1 MDTNKADILQ
11 IKKYLEGKLDARAMH
26 ELERRAMDDPF
37 LMDALEGYEAAG
49 NQNKTTIQLTQALQQ
64 RLAKPQA
71 KVFTLSRLAI
81 AASVITVL
89 GAGVWLFNSRQ
100 PVNTTEV
107 AINEPDKTIVAP
119 SPEVVEQQIAVNKD
133 SLLALNTPKAVIRS
147 PRSKKIYREP
157 AAANDLNASADETAE
172 LASSITYH
180 DGSLEEVMSR
190 KVQQKTDS
198 VPLNEMLVVGMAR
211 QRKSNVV
218 GAIAN
223 APSATATKEVKG
235 RVVSAADGEPLP
247 GVTVRA
253 GSTGTVAVTGANGD
267 YTLKVD
273 SSNTNL
279 TYNYIGFRSRQLNA
293 GNNNL
298 PNTVALEPETAS
310 LNEVVVIEAADKN
323 SGARPKNGWESY
335 QKYLN
340 ANAVSP
346 NGKKGTYRVSFTV
359 EKDGSLTNF
368 EINKAID
375 DANRQKAIQLIKN
388 GPEWIGNSRKNE
400 KKVITV
406 KFKEAGN

>member
-49 NQNKTTIQLTQALQQ
+49 NQNKATTQLNHALQQ
-64 RLAKPQA
+64 RLIKPQA

-89 GAGVWLFNSRQ
+89 GAGVWLLNSRQ
-100 PVNTTEV
+100 QVNTAEI
-107 AINEPDKTIVAP
+107 AISQPDKTLVAP
-119 SPEVVEQQIAVNKD
+119 SPEVVEQQIAINKD
-133 SLLALNTPKAVIRS
+133 SLLAVNTPKAVIRS
-147 PRSKKIYREP
+147 PRSKRGYREP
-157 AAANDLNASADETAE
+157 STMHDVNPSADETAE

-180 DGSLEEVMSR
+180 DGSMEEVMSR

-218 GAIAN
+218 GAIAS
-223 APSATATKEVKG
+223 APSPATKEIKG
-235 RVVSAADGEPLP
+235 KVVSSADGEPLP

-267 YTLKVD
+267 YTLRVD
-273 SSNTNL
+273 SLNTNL

-293 GNNNL
+293 ANSGM
-298 PNTVALEPETAS
+298 PGTVALEPETSS
-310 LNEVVVIEAADKN
+310 LNEVVIVEPADKD
-323 SGARPKNGWESY
+323 GAAHPKNGWESY

-368 EINKAID
+368 EINKAAD
-375 DANRQKAIQLIKN
+375 DATRQKAIQLIKD
-388 GPEWIGNSRKNE
+388 GPEWIGNSRKDE